1 MQENITET
9 TEQLVAKIIKIDET
23 LKELRKTM
31 KKFVESF
38 DRSIEQCY
46 HDISIKIIGTKAITI
61 REDNQD
67 VDYYLAVTGL
77 HLDLVSEEI
86 NGWRSHVQLYDLSPD
101 LMMKLVYQFP
111 EYMQDLLEVATTQSL
126 TLSKALLKAKATLG
140 DKQNED

>member
-61 REDNQD
+61 REDNQN

-86 NGWRSHVQLYDLSPD
+86 NGWRSHIELADLP
-101 LMMKLVYQFP
+101 P
-111 EYMQDLLEVATTQSL
+111 EKMIELIYHLPAFMDDLLEVASTQSL
-126 TLSKALLKAKATLG
+126 TLTKALLKAKTMMG
-140 DKQNED
+140 EQNEN